1 MNPNA
6 SPNSTCASGTVQS
19 PYYLFGADQLPSAAS
34 MSADTSGGAS
44 HVQTTLTN
52 LYMTGEATQQEYTY
66 VRERD
71 NANYGITD
79 EELTYEG
86 HMHRTPTEAKALANE
101 VKILTDD
108 TKYLMKKYE
117 IEPVKEN
124 NSLAVDPYQQKFQRR
139 NKPPHAAEMKQ
150 LFSPGGDGFA
160 AFEHAQTFQLL
171 VD

>member
-1 MNPNA
+1 
-6 SPNSTCASGTVQS
+6 
-19 PYYLFGADQLPSAAS
+19 
-34 MSADTSGGAS
+34 MSADTSGRAS

-71 NANYGITD
+71 NANYGITE
-79 EELTYEG
+79 EELTYQG
-86 HMHRTPTEAKALANE
+86 HMHRTPKEAKALANE

-124 NSLAVDPYQQKFQRR
+124 NSLAVGPYQRKFGPKR
-139 NKPPHAAEMKQ
+139 PPHAAEMKQ

-160 AFEHAQTFQLL
+160 AFEHAQKFQLL

>member
-1 MNPNA
+1 
-6 SPNSTCASGTVQS
+6 
-19 PYYLFGADQLPSAAS
+19 
-34 MSADTSGGAS
+34 MSADTSGRAS

-52 LYMTGEATQQEYTY
+52 LYMTGEVTEQDYSY
-66 VRERD
+66 VREID

-79 EELTYEG
+79 GELTYQG
-86 HMHRTPTEAKALANE
+86 HMHRTPKEAKALANE

-108 TKYLMKKYE
+108 TKYLIKKYVD
-117 IEPVKEN
+117 EPVKEN
-124 NSLAVDPYQQKFQRR
+124 NSLRVDPYQRKFQPR

-160 AFEHAQTFQLL
+160 AFQHAQTFQLL